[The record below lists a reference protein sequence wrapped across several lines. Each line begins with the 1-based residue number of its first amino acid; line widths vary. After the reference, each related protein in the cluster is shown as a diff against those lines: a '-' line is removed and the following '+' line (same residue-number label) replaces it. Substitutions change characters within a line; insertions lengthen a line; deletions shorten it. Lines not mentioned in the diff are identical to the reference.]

1 MTLVPTFTTGRLHV
15 RALAEALVAFD
26 AQVDEITAWG
36 DELARR
42 LLAGARLLTVGNGG
56 SAAQAQHLSAE
67 IVGRYCADR
76 TAFSAV
82 ALHTEPSVLT
92 AILND
97 YGGDEVFA
105 RQVAAHGRSGDV
117 LVAMSTSGGSANVL
131 AAAQR
136 ARDLGVA
143 VWSITGP
150 APTELGALSDRV
162 LAIDALETSTVQELT
177 LLALHMLCGA
187 FDERVLGATDRTA
200 ADRTAADRTAA
211 DRTAADRIAADRTA
225 ADLAATD
232 GARAVQAGDL
242 AGNVAV
248 DLAGNLAGGVR

>member
-1 MTLVPTFTTGRLHV
+1 MTLAPTFTTGRAHV
-15 RALAEALVAFD
+15 RALGEALVAFD
-26 AQVDEITAWG
+26 AQVDEITTWG
-36 DELARR
+36 QELAQR

-76 TAFSAV
+76 VAFSAV

-105 RQVAAHGRSGDV
+105 RQVAAHGRRGDV
-117 LVAMSTSGGSANVL
+117 LVAMSTSGGSSNVL

-136 ARDLGVA
+136 ARDLGIA

-150 APTELGALSDRV
+150 APNALSALSNRV
-162 LAIDALETSTVQELT
+162 LAIDAPETSTVQELT
-177 LLALHMLCGA
+177 LVALHMVCGA
-187 FDERVLGATDRTA
+187 FDEQV
-200 ADRTAADRTAA
+200 
-211 DRTAADRIAADRTA
+211 
-225 ADLAATD
+225 LAA
-232 GARAVQAGDL
+232 GDVGIDDVSGDDRL
-242 AGNVAV
+242 A
-248 DLAGNLAGGVR
+248 DDR

>member
-1 MTLVPTFTTGRLHV
+1 MTLAPTFTTGRAHV

-26 AQVDEITAWG
+26 ARVDEITAWG
-36 DELARR
+36 EELAQR

-76 TAFSAV
+76 VAFSAV

-105 RQVAAHGRSGDV
+105 RQVAAHGRRGDV

-150 APTELGALSDRV
+150 APNALAALSDRV
-162 LAIDALETSTVQELT
+162 LAIDAAETSTVQELT
-177 LLALHMLCGA
+177 LVALHMVCGA
-187 FDERVLGATDRTA
+187 FDEQVLA
-200 ADRTAADRTAA
+200 AD
-211 DRTAADRIAADRTA
+211 
-225 ADLAATD
+225 
-232 GARAVQAGDL
+232 GVPVEEL
-242 AGNVAV
+242 AGEI
-248 DLAGNLAGGVR
+248 R